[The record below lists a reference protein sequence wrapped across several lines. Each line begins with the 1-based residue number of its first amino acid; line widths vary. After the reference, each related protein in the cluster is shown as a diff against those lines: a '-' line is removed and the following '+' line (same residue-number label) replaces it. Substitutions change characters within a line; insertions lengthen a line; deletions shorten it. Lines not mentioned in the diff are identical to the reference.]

1 MYMNREIYLLLIL
14 SFLLGCSKAEKE
26 VQEEFP
32 PSKTTQ
38 FKIEDSSNIEN
49 TTENS
54 NPGETIVG
62 DTSTTSPTDE
72 IEANGIITH
81 NSPS

>member
-49 TTENS
+49 TTEN
-54 NPGETIVG
+54 
-62 DTSTTSPTDE
+62 
-72 IEANGIITH
+72 
-81 NSPS
+81 